1 MQVNDTFTVEK
12 VVSQELTAKTVGS
25 GTAEVFATPMMAAL
39 MENAAMQCI
48 APSLEEGQMSVGI
61 LIQIDHTSATPV
73 GMKVQATAKILE
85 IDRRRVVFEVSASDE
100 SGIIGQGRHERMI
113 VDEKKFLDRCY
124 AKKA

>member
-12 VVSQELTAKTVGS
+12 VVTKELTAKTVGS
-25 GTAEVFATPMMAAL
+25 GTAEVLATPMMVAL

-61 LIQIDHTSATPV
+61 LMQIDHTSATPV
-73 GMKVQATAKILE
+73 GMKVQATAKVIE
-85 IDRRRVVFEVSASDE
+85 IDRRRVVFEVVAHDE
-100 SGIIGQGRHERMI
+100 CGVIGQGRHERMV

-124 AKKA
+124 SKKA